1 LRVGFQGGIRRLE
14 EVGKTDH
21 VNAGQNMTARLN
33 FLGAFLFVLSHSL
46 VSQTAEQVVTRSEN
60 LLKGETSK
68 GSFRMTIV
76 TPDYTRTME
85 MDSWWVGNEKALI
98 LITSPRRE
106 AGNKTLKVK
115 NELWMYLRN
124 TETTIKV
131 PPSMML
137 QSWNGS
143 DFTNDDL
150 VRESSLIDDYT
161 MRILAEEPIENA
173 ACWKIELLPKP
184 TAPVVWGNIIHWI
197 RKKDYLP
204 ARTEYFDEKAV
215 RVRTMT
221 YSSFKRFG
229 DRTIP
234 STWILVN
241 DARPGHRTEFEYL
254 EVEFD
259 IAISD
264 RIFSF
269 QELERGRG
277 R

>member
-1 LRVGFQGGIRRLE
+1 MKRMYFLISLLSILSS
-14 EVGKTDH
+14 
-21 VNAGQNMTARLN
+21 AGT
-33 FLGAFLFVLSHSL
+33 G
-46 VSQTAEQVVTRSEN
+46 QTAEQIVRRSED
-60 LLKGETSK
+60 LLKGKSSK

-76 TPDYTRTME
+76 TPDFTRTME

-161 MRILAEEPIENA
+161 VRLLAEETIENSA
-173 ACWKIELLPKP
+173 TWKIELLPKP
-184 TAPVVWGNIIHWI
+184 TSPVVWGTIIHWV

-204 ARTEYFDEKAV
+204 IRTEYFDEKGV

-221 YSSFKRFG
+221 YGSFKKFG

-234 STWILVN
+234 STWTLVN
-241 DARPGHRTEFEYL
+241 DAKPGHRTEFEYL
-254 EVEFD
+254 DVQFD
-259 IAISD
+259 VDISD

-269 QELERGRG
+269 QELERGRA

>member
-1 LRVGFQGGIRRLE
+1 MIRSFAL
-14 EVGKTDH
+14 V
-21 VNAGQNMTARLN
+21 VL
-33 FLGAFLFVLSHSL
+33 FLFPSFLSG
-46 VSQTAEQVVTRSEN
+46 QTAHQIIKKSED
-60 LLKGETSK
+60 LLRGQTSK
-68 GSFRMTIV
+68 GSFRMTIT

-85 MDSWWVGNEKALI
+85 MDSWWVENEKALI

-106 AGNKTLKVK
+106 AGNKTLKVG

-150 VRESSLIDDYT
+150 VRESSMIDDYT
-161 MRILAEEPIENA
+161 ATILAEESVGGAPT
-173 ACWKIELLPKP
+173 WKIELVPKP
-184 TAPVVWGNIIHWI
+184 TAPVVWGKIIHWV

-204 ARTEYFDEKAV
+204 AQTEYYDEKGAK
-215 RVRTMT
+215 VRTMS
-221 YSSFKRFG
+221 YSDFKKFG

-234 STWILVN
+234 SKWFLGN
-241 DARPGHRTEFEYL
+241 DAKPGHKTEFEYL
-254 EVEFD
+254 DVAFD
-259 IAISD
+259 VPISD

-269 QELERGRG
+269 QELERGRP